1 MRHTL
6 DKRERLFV
14 AGLILIAATIL
25 ALLFF
30 AQWSLIRIR
39 SGNGIDWEALSQAFS
54 LTYVWAAVFP
64 LILWLDDRFPI
75 QRRRVVRSVLTQAF
89 FSVCVNL
96 VIILVTFSIDWLIEF
111 GKQPKWMGASWI
123 LRQELSNYFIAR
135 PTTNF
140 IYYWAVLGVAE
151 AINYFRKYQDQELK
165 LTQAQ
170 LQILKAQL
178 EPHFLFNTLNAI
190 SELVYE
196 HPKTADDAIVQLS
209 SLLRRSLQNEQAQE
223 VTLKTELEFAHC
235 YLEIQRALMQDR
247 LKVHMDVDPVTLDA
261 LVPNMI
267 LQPLLENAVRHGIAP
282 RAFGGCITISVNRQ
296 NGALMLRIRDNGLG
310 LQGKA
315 EPGSGIGLTN
325 TYSRL
330 QYLYKDSH
338 RISLTESPGGG
349 VTVDLQIPFREK
361 VEALNEDSDGNS

>member
-6 DKRERLFV
+6 DKRERLFI
-14 AGLILIAATIL
+14 AGLILIAATVL

-30 AQWSLIRIR
+30 LQWTLIRIR
-39 SGNGIDWEALSQAFS
+39 NGVAVDWEALTQAFS
-54 LTYVWAAVFP
+54 FTYVWAAAFP
-64 LILWLDDRFPI
+64 LILWLDDRFPF
-75 QRRRVVRSVLTQAF
+75 QRTRMVRSVLTQAF
-89 FSVCVNL
+89 FSVCVNVL
-96 VIILVTFSIDWLIEF
+96 IILVNFSIDSLIEF
-111 GKQPKWMGASWI
+111 GKPSAMGASWVM
-123 LRQELSNYFIAR
+123 REELSNFVIGRAS
-135 PTTNF
+135 TNF

-151 AINYFRKYQDQELK
+151 AINYFRKYQDRELK

-223 VTLKTELEFAHC
+223 VTVKTELEFAHC

-247 LKVHMDVDPVTLDA
+247 LKVNMDVDPVTLDA

-282 RAFGGCITISVNRQ
+282 RGLGGCVTISVHRQ
-296 NGALMLRIRDNGLG
+296 DGSLLMKIRDDGLG
-310 LQGKA
+310 FQDRPEPKA
-315 EPGSGIGLTN
+315 GIGLSN

-330 QYLYKDSH
+330 QYLYKDAH

-349 VTVDLQIPFREK
+349 VTVELQIPFTEK
-361 VEALNEDSDGNS
+361 VEALNEDSDSNC